1 MKSDIRSNSAS
12 FFPLPGLIICLL
24 FLTALTVSGQQKGY
38 YRYPAIHGKDIIFTA
53 EGDLWRYNLI
63 SNETNRL
70 TTNHGMESHASI
82 SPDGKRVAFVGQY
95 EGPSEVYVM
104 PIDGG
109 TPKRLTYEEGSPVV
123 YQWTND
129 GEILYSTNCRST
141 IPDIQLVKINPADR
155 KSELIPLSQAD
166 QGTFTPSGD
175 LFFTRLRDQ
184 GSHTKR
190 YKGGTAQNIWKFDG
204 SSEAIP
210 ITADYPGTSKDPMYY
225 NGRIYFLTDRDGI
238 MNIWSMDTSGNDL
251 KQHTRSARI
260 DLADADLSDGRIV
273 CQQGPD
279 ILLYDIT
286 TGKSSI
292 PDISLNSD
300 FDQKRIQWITD
311 PKSKIT
317 NIDLSFKGDN
327 VVLTTRGRVFT
338 VPVEGDRWS
347 EVTRKYGIR
356 YKDAAYIN
364 AANDLMMLS
373 DESGEFE
380 IWKVDNYGFNAPE
393 KVTGGSKNFIE
404 NFLPSPDG
412 NYIIYNEKDNRLML
426 YSKAT
431 RSSIL
436 IASNDFGFSAPFAW
450 SPDSRYVAYVDRGIN
465 QYGYLKLYEVKSAK
479 SWQLTDGRT
488 EDYDPKFSSDGKWLY
503 FVSERT
509 FNNSVGSPWGIRQPE
524 PYYNKTDKIYAI
536 ELDTSAVFPFREANE
551 LNSGKTDST
560 KSVSSTDKKKAK
572 MIEKKALDKTD
583 LDFSGSKLYEVPMKA
598 ANIGDFGLNSNWIYW
613 SEVNRDDH
621 TVSLNALKMTN
632 KKHNE
637 VINIASPILSFVI
650 SRDGKKLL
658 IRDKNGIVVLNAD
671 GTKPDVKKNSVD
683 LTKWAFTIDPVEDW
697 KQMFKDAWRMERDY
711 FYDKNMH
718 GVDWQSVYD
727 MYLPQVDRVTDRYE
741 LDDILANMISELS
754 ALHMFVYGGD
764 KRSPDDKISNGYLG
778 AKLSKNETGGGWVID
793 HIYKSDPD
801 YPEELSS
808 LAKPDLKIKEG
819 DAILA
824 INGVNTAGLPDINE
838 LLVNKADVQVRLKL
852 ENSKGEIYEEV
863 VRPLSASAFSALRYR
878 DWEYTRRLAVE
889 KASENKIGYIHLK
902 AMGGND
908 YNDFVKNFYPA
919 IGKEGLIIDVRH
931 NRGGNIDSW
940 ILEKLL
946 RKAWFYWA
954 PRVGLSS
961 PNMQYAFTGH
971 LVVLM
976 DERTA
981 SDGEAFSEG
990 FRRLGLGK
998 LIGVRTWGGEIWLSS
1013 SNRLVDNGIATAAET
1028 GVYSPEGEWL
1038 IEGWGVE
1045 PDIKI
1050 DNMPYETYN
1059 GRDAQLEAAVQH
1071 LKKLIKEQ
1079 PVIIP
1084 PIPKYPVKSF
1094 DYKDNK

>member
-1 MKSDIRSNSAS
+1 MKTIKSS
-12 FFPLPGLIICLL
+12 LIICLL
-24 FLTALTVSGQQKGY
+24 IIAATTLSGQQKGY
-38 YRYPAIHGKDIIFTA
+38 YRYPAIHGDNIIFTA
-53 EGDLWRYNLI
+53 EGDLWIYDL
-63 SNETNRL
+63 STKETNRL
-70 TTNHGMESHASI
+70 TTNHGMEAYASI
-82 SPDGKRVAFVGQY
+82 SPDGKWVAFVGQY
-95 EGPSEVYVM
+95 EGPSEVYVI
-104 PIDGG
+104 PFEGG
-109 TPKRLTYEEGSPVV
+109 TPKRLTYEEGSPIV

-129 GEILYSTNCRST
+129 GQILYSTNSRST
-141 IPDIQLVKINPADR
+141 IPDVQLVKINPANR
-155 KSELIPLSQAD
+155 KSELLPLSQAD
-166 QGTFTPSGD
+166 QGTYTPNRV

-190 YKGGTAQNIWKFDG
+190 YKGGTAQNIWKFNG
-204 SSEAIP
+204 TAEALP
-210 ITADYPGTSKDPMYY
+210 VTADYPGTSKDPMYY
-225 NGRIYFLTDRDGI
+225 DGRIYFLTDRDGT
-238 MNIWSMDTSGNDL
+238 MNIWSMDTLGSDL
-251 KQHTRSARI
+251 KQHTRVTRI

-279 ILLYDIT
+279 LILYDIK

-292 PDISLNSD
+292 PEIAINSD
-300 FDQKRIQWITD
+300 FDQRRIQWITD

-317 NIDLSFKGDN
+317 NIGLSFTGDN
-327 VVLTTRGRVFT
+327 VVLTSRGHVFT
-338 VPVEGDRWS
+338 VPAEGDRWS

-356 YKDAAYIN
+356 YKDATYVN
-364 AANDLMMLS
+364 AKNDLMMLS

-380 IWKVDNYGFNAPE
+380 IWLTDNYGFNAPE
-393 KVTGGSKNFIE
+393 KITSGSKDFIQ
-404 NFLPSPDG
+404 NFLTSPDG

-431 RSSIL
+431 GSSTL

-450 SPDSRYVAYVDRGIN
+450 SPDSRFVAYTDRGVN
-465 QYGYLKLYEVKSAK
+465 QFSFLKIYEVKSAK
-479 SWQLTDGRT
+479 AWQITDGRT
-488 EDYDPKFSSDGKWLY
+488 EDYNPKFSRDGKWLY
-503 FVSERT
+503 FISERT
-509 FNNSVGSPWGIRQPE
+509 FNNSTGSPWGSRQPE
-524 PYYNKTDKIYAI
+524 PYYDKTDKIYAI
-536 ELDTSAVFPFREANE
+536 ALDTSAVFPFREATE
-551 LNSGKTDST
+551 LNSLKTDSSKTETAAKKT
-560 KSVSSTDKKKAK
+560 KADKQKKKE
-572 MIEKKALDKTD
+572 IDKID
-583 LDFSGSKLYEVPMKA
+583 LNDMGSRLYEVPMKA
-598 ANIGDFGLNSNWIYW
+598 SNIADFGLNNDWIYW
-613 SEVNRDDH
+613 SEIDRDDRK
-621 TVSLNALKMTN
+621 VNLNALKMTN
-632 KKHNE
+632 KKNNE
-637 VINIASPILSFVI
+637 VVNIASAIKDFVLSG
-650 SRDGKKLL
+650 DGKKIL
-658 IRDKNGIVVLNAD
+658 IRDKDGMVVLKAD
-671 GTKPDVKKNSVD
+671 GTKPDAKKNSVD

-727 MYLPQVDRVTDRYE
+727 LYLPQVDRVTDRYE

-778 AKLSKNETGGGWVID
+778 AKLSRNEPGGGWIID
-793 HIYKSDPD
+793 HIYRSDPD
-801 YPEELSS
+801 YPEELSP

-819 DAILA
+819 DLILA

-852 ENSKGEIYEEV
+852 KNTKGETYEEV
-863 VRPLSASAFSALRYR
+863 IKPLGAGAFSALRYR
-878 DWEYTRRLAVE
+878 EWEYTRRLEVE
-889 KASENKIGYIHLK
+889 KASENIIGYLHLK
-902 AMGGND
+902 AMGGGD

-940 ILEKLL
+940 LLEKLL

-1013 SNRLVDNGIATAAET
+1013 GNRLVDNGIATAAET
-1028 GVYSPEGEWL
+1028 GVYSPGGEWL

-1045 PDIKI
+1045 PDIKV
-1050 DNMPYETYN
+1050 DNLPYETYN
-1059 GRDAQLEAAVQH
+1059 GRDAQLEEAVQY
-1071 LKKLIKEQ
+1071 LKKLIKEH

-1084 PIPKYPVKSF
+1084 PKPEYPVKAF